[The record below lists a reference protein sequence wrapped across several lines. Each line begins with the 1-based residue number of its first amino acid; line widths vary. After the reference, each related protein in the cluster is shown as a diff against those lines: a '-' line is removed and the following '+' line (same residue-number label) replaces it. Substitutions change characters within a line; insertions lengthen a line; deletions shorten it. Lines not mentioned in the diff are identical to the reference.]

1 MAGILLSTKILALA
15 LLSVSFA
22 ALAQVLLKKA
32 VTDMPP
38 QLSSA
43 VDAVSWLLSL
53 PVNPFL
59 IAGVMLYVA
68 SLALWLIVLSRAE
81 VSAAYPMA
89 SVGFLITAVVAHY
102 TLGESVTL
110 WRIGGILLI
119 CAGMFLVTH

>member
-1 MAGILLSTKILALA
+1 MGTKILALA
-15 LLSVSFA
+15 LFSVSLS

-32 VTDMPP
+32 VTVMPL

-43 VDAVSWLLSL
+43 VDVTLWLVSLL
-53 PVNPFL
+53 VNPFL

-81 VSAAYPMA
+81 VSVAYPMA
-89 SVGFLITAVVAHY
+89 SVGFLITAVIAHY

-110 WRIGGILLI
+110 WRVGGILLI
-119 CAGMFLVTH
+119 CAGMFLVTQ